1 MLADSSDI
9 DSPDRFVEY
18 VLTNYATDTRFIPLS
33 PLRTVAAAR
42 PAATRISRTGTSK
55 TCATENAGI
64 TPPPPPDLSVTH
76 DGR

>member
-18 VLTNYATDTRFIPLS
+18 VFANYETDTRFIPPLI
-33 PLRTVAAAR
+33 LRTVAAAR
-42 PAATRISRTGTSK
+42 PAATRIARPGTSK

-64 TPPPPPDLSVTH
+64 TPPHLARSIGKT
-76 DGR
+76 